1 MFRAMRKLPEV
12 EEAKSLMKEAMDWSV
27 FKWLFEK
34 SRVRE
39 TADQAKAALDK
50 LNRSKRAGAAK
61 SKPPIKNWPQKQFTL
76 PVNQPSAPP
85 QQSHFL
91 RSRVKEADE
100 AHHARMTA
108 EDTFDRAEREMNTDL
123 AREGCKQAIHSWV
136 LHEKAIRIAES
147 VPESAKTKP

>member
-50 LNRSKRAGAAK
+50 LNRSVKAHWSSEIKAAY
-61 SKPPIKNWPQKQFTL
+61 
-76 PVNQPSAPP
+76 
-85 QQSHFL
+85 
-91 RSRVKEADE
+91 KE
-100 AHHARMTA
+100 
-108 EDTFDRAEREMNTDL
+108 L
-123 AREGCKQAIHSWV
+123 ATKAIHSACQSA
-136 LHEKAIRIAES
+136 ERSSPAITLFAEQG
-147 VPESAKTKP
+147 ERGG